1 MALTRKFLE
10 ALGIEQAKI
19 DEIISAHTEVTNAL
33 KADRDSYKEKA
44 EKYDETKTELDKAK
58 SELEKVNKDE
68 YKTKY
73 ESLEAEFN
81 KYKTDIAEKE
91 VKVKKE
97 EAYKKMLKE
106 IGVNEKSID
115 AIVKVKDLSSLK
127 LDDKGEIVDV
137 DTLKESEKK
146 DWEGF
151 IIKSEVGGQDP
162 STPPDND
169 KEKIDVSNMSMEDY
183 IKARTEGRI
192 K

>member
-19 DEIISAHTEVTNAL
+19 DEIISAHTEVTDSL

-44 EKYDETKTELDKAK
+44 EKYDQTKTELDKAK
-58 SELEKVNKDE
+58 SELDKVSKDE

-91 VKVKKE
+91 VKGKKE

-115 AIVKVKDLSSLK
+115 AILKVKDLSSLK

-137 DTLKESEKK
+137 DALKESEKK

-151 IIKSEVGGQDP
+151 IIESEVHGQDP
-162 STPPDND
+162 STPPDKQ
-169 KEKIDVSNMSMEDY
+169 KENVDTSKMSMDDY
-183 IKARTEGRI
+183 IKARNEGRI

>member
-10 ALGIEQAKI
+10 ALGIEQSKI
-19 DEIISAHTEVTNAL
+19 DEIISAHTEVTDSL

-106 IGVNEKSID
+106 IGVNEKSIS
-115 AIVKVKDLSSLK
+115 AILKVKDLSSLK
-127 LDDKGEIVDV
+127 LDDKGNIVDV

-151 IIKSEVGGQDP
+151 IIKSEEERQDP
-162 STPPDND
+162 NTPPDHEHENVD
-169 KEKIDVSNMSMEDY
+169 TTTMSMDDY
-183 IKARTEGRI
+183 IKARSEGKI

>member
-33 KADRDSYKEKA
+33 KADRDNYKEKA

-58 SELEKVNKDE
+58 SELDKVNKDE

-73 ESLEAEFN
+73 ESLESEFN

-91 VKVKKE
+91 VKGKKE

-137 DTLKESEKK
+137 DALKESEKK

-151 IIKSEVGGQDP
+151 IIKSEEEGQNP
-162 STPPDND
+162 NTPPDHQHENVD
-169 KEKIDVSNMSMEDY
+169 TTTMSMDDY
-183 IKARTEGRI
+183 IKARNEGRI

>member
-19 DEIISAHTEVTNAL
+19 DEIISAHTEVTDSL

-44 EKYDETKTELDKAK
+44 EKYDQTKTELDKAK
-58 SELEKVNKDE
+58 SELDKVSKDE

-97 EAYKKMLKE
+97 EAYKNMLKE

-127 LDDKGEIVDV
+127 LDDKGNIVDA

-151 IIKSEVGGQDP
+151 IIESEVHGQDP
-162 STPPDND
+162 STPPDKQ
-169 KEKIDVSNMSMEDY
+169 KENVDTSKMSMDDY
-183 IKARTEGRI
+183 IKARNEGRI

>member
-19 DEIISAHTEVTNAL
+19 DEIISAHTEVTDSL

-106 IGVNEKSID
+106 IGVNEKSIS
-115 AIVKVKDLSSLK
+115 AILKVKDLSSLK
-127 LDDKGEIVDV
+127 LDDKGNIVDV

-151 IIKSEVGGQDP
+151 IIKSEEEGQDP
-162 STPPDND
+162 NTPPDHQHENVD
-169 KEKIDVSNMSMEDY
+169 TTTMSMDDY
-183 IKARTEGRI
+183 IKARNDGRI

>member
-19 DEIISAHTEVTNAL
+19 DEIISAHTEVTDSL

-44 EKYDETKTELDKAK
+44 EKYDQTKTELDKAK
-58 SELEKVNKDE
+58 SELDKVNKDE

-91 VKVKKE
+91 VKGKKE

-115 AIVKVKDLSSLK
+115 AILRVKDLNTIK

-151 IIKSEVGGQDP
+151 IIESEVHGQNP

>member
-33 KADRDSYKEKA
+33 KADRDNYKEKA

-73 ESLEAEFN
+73 ESLESEFN

-127 LDDKGEIVDV
+127 LDDKGNIVDV

-151 IIKSEVGGQDP
+151 IIKSEEERQDP
-162 STPPDND
+162 NTPPDHEHENVD
-169 KEKIDVSNMSMEDY
+169 TTQMSMDDY
-183 IKARTEGRI
+183 IKARSEGRI

>member
-19 DEIISAHTEVTNAL
+19 DEIISAHTEVTDSL

-44 EKYDETKTELDKAK
+44 EKYDQTKTELDKAK
-58 SELEKVNKDE
+58 SELDKVSKDE

-73 ESLEAEFN
+73 ESLQTEFN

-91 VKVKKE
+91 VKGKKE

-115 AIVKVKDLSSLK
+115 AILKVKDLNTIK

-137 DTLKESEKK
+137 DALKESEKK

-151 IIKSEVGGQDP
+151 IIESEVHGQNP

>member
-58 SELEKVNKDE
+58 SELEKASKDE

-106 IGVNEKSID
+106 IGVNEKSIG
-115 AIVKVKDLSSLK
+115 AILKVKDLSSLK
-127 LDDKGEIVDV
+127 LDDKGNIVDV

-151 IIKSEVGGQDP
+151 IIKSEEERQDP
-162 STPPDND
+162 NTPPDHEHENVD
-169 KEKIDVSNMSMEDY
+169 TTTMSMDDY
-183 IKARTEGRI
+183 IKARSEGKI

>member
-19 DEIISAHTEVTNAL
+19 DEIISAHTEVTDSL

-44 EKYDETKTELDKAK
+44 EKYDQTKTELDKAK
-58 SELEKVNKDE
+58 SELDKVSKDE

-91 VKVKKE
+91 VKGRKE

-106 IGVNEKSID
+106 IGDNEKSID
-115 AIVKVKDLSSLK
+115 AILKVKDLNTIK
-127 LDDKGEIVDV
+127 LDDKGGIVDV

-151 IIKSEVGGQDP
+151 IIESEVHGQDP

>member
-19 DEIISAHTEVTNAL
+19 DEIISAHTEVTDSL

-44 EKYDETKTELDKAK
+44 EKYDEAKTELDKAK

-106 IGVNEKSID
+106 IGVNEKSIS
-115 AIVKVKDLSSLK
+115 AILKVKDLSSLK
-127 LDDKGEIVDV
+127 LDDKGNIVDV

-151 IIKSEVGGQDP
+151 IIKSEEERQDP
-162 STPPDND
+162 NTPPDHEHENVD
-169 KEKIDVSNMSMEDY
+169 TTTMSMDDY
-183 IKARTEGRI
+183 IKARSEGKI

>member
-19 DEIISAHTEVTNAL
+19 DEIILAHTEVTDSL

-44 EKYDETKTELDKAK
+44 EKYDQTKTELDKAK
-58 SELEKVNKDE
+58 SELDKVSKDE

-91 VKVKKE
+91 VKGRKE

-115 AIVKVKDLSSLK
+115 AILKVKDLSTIK
-127 LDDKGEIVDV
+127 LDDKGGIVDV

-151 IIKSEVGGQDP
+151 IIESEVHGQNP

>member
-19 DEIISAHTEVTNAL
+19 DEIISAHTEVTDSL

-44 EKYDETKTELDKAK
+44 GKYDETKTELDKVK
-58 SELEKVNKDE
+58 SELDKVNKDE

-91 VKVKKE
+91 VRGKKE

-115 AIVKVKDLSSLK
+115 AILKVKDLSTIK

-151 IIKSEVGGQDP
+151 IIESEVHGQNP

>member
-10 ALGIEQAKI
+10 ALGIEQTKI
-19 DEIISAHTEVTNAL
+19 DEIISAHTEVTDSL

-91 VKVKKE
+91 VKEKKE

-106 IGVNEKSID
+106 IGVNEKSIS
-115 AIVKVKDLSSLK
+115 AILKVKDLSSLK
-127 LDDKGEIVDV
+127 LDDKGNIVDV

-151 IIKSEVGGQDP
+151 IIKSEEERQDP
-162 STPPDND
+162 NTPPDHEHENVD
-169 KEKIDVSNMSMEDY
+169 TTSMSMDDY
-183 IKARTEGRI
+183 IKARSEGRI

>member
-19 DEIISAHTEVTNAL
+19 DEIISAHTEVTDSL

-44 EKYDETKTELDKAK
+44 EKYDQTKIELDKAK
-58 SELEKVNKDE
+58 SELDKVSKDE

-97 EAYKKMLKE
+97 EAYKNMLKE

-115 AIVKVKDLSSLK
+115 AIVKVKDLNTIE
-127 LDDKGEIVDV
+127 LDDKGNIVDA

-151 IIKSEVGGQDP
+151 IIESEVHGQDP
-162 STPPDND
+162 STPPDKQ
-169 KEKIDVSNMSMEDY
+169 KENVDTSKMSMDDY
-183 IKARTEGRI
+183 IKARNEGRI

>member
-106 IGVNEKSID
+106 IGVNEKSIG
-115 AIVKVKDLSSLK
+115 AILKVKDLSSLK
-127 LDDKGEIVDV
+127 LDDKGNIVDV

-151 IIKSEVGGQDP
+151 IIKSEEERQDP
-162 STPPDND
+162 NTPPDHEHENVD
-169 KEKIDVSNMSMEDY
+169 TTQMSMDDY
-183 IKARTEGRI
+183 IKARSEGRI

>member
-19 DEIISAHTEVTNAL
+19 DEIILAHTEVTDSL

-44 EKYDETKTELDKAK
+44 EKYDQTKTELDKAK
-58 SELEKVNKDE
+58 SELDKVSKDE

-91 VKVKKE
+91 VKGRKE

-115 AIVKVKDLSSLK
+115 AILKVKDLSTIK
-127 LDDKGEIVDV
+127 LDDKGGIVDV

-151 IIKSEVGGQDP
+151 IIESEVHGQDP

>member
-19 DEIISAHTEVTNAL
+19 DEIISAHTEVTNSL

-91 VKVKKE
+91 VKGKKE

-106 IGVNEKSID
+106 IGVNEKSIG

-127 LDDKGEIVDV
+127 LDDKGNIVDV

-151 IIKSEVGGQDP
+151 IIKSEEERQDP
-162 STPPDND
+162 NTPPDHEHENVD
-169 KEKIDVSNMSMEDY
+169 TTSMSMDDY
-183 IKARTEGRI
+183 IKARSEGRI

>member
-19 DEIISAHTEVTNAL
+19 DEIISAHTEVTDSL

-44 EKYDETKTELDKAK
+44 EKYDQTKTELDKAK
-58 SELEKVNKDE
+58 SELDKVSKDE

-91 VKVKKE
+91 VKGKKE

-115 AIVKVKDLSSLK
+115 AIVKVKDLNTIK
-127 LDDKGEIVDV
+127 LDDKGGIVDV

>member
-33 KADRDSYKEKA
+33 KADRDNYKEKA

-58 SELEKVNKDE
+58 SELDKVNKDE

-91 VKVKKE
+91 VKGKKE

-127 LDDKGEIVDV
+127 LDDKGNIVDV

>member
-33 KADRDSYKEKA
+33 KADRDNYKEKA

-73 ESLEAEFN
+73 ESLESEFN

-127 LDDKGEIVDV
+127 LDDKGNIVDV

-151 IIKSEVGGQDP
+151 IIKSEEERQDP
-162 STPPDND
+162 NTPPDHEHENVD
-169 KEKIDVSNMSMEDY
+169 TTTMSMDDY
-183 IKARTEGRI
+183 IKARSEGKI

>member
-33 KADRDSYKEKA
+33 KADRDNYKEKA

-58 SELEKVNKDE
+58 SELDKVNKDE

-91 VKVKKE
+91 VKGKKE

-115 AIVKVKDLSSLK
+115 AILKVKDLSSLK
-127 LDDKGEIVDV
+127 LDDKGNIVDV
-137 DTLKESEKK
+137 ETLKESEKK

-151 IIKSEVGGQDP
+151 IIKSEEEGQNP
-162 STPPDND
+162 NTPPDHQHENVD
-169 KEKIDVSNMSMEDY
+169 TTTMSMDDY
-183 IKARTEGRI
+183 IKARNEGRI

>member
-19 DEIISAHTEVTNAL
+19 DEIISAHTEVTDSL
-33 KADRDSYKEKA
+33 KADRASYKEKA
-44 EKYDETKTELDKAK
+44 EQYDETKTELAKAK

-106 IGVNEKSID
+106 IGVNEKSIG
-115 AIVKVKDLSSLK
+115 AILKVKDLSSLK
-127 LDDKGEIVDV
+127 LDDKGNIVDV

-151 IIKSEVGGQDP
+151 IIKSEEEGQNP
-162 STPPDND
+162 NTPPDHQHENVD
-169 KEKIDVSNMSMEDY
+169 TTTMSMDDY
-183 IKARTEGRI
+183 IKARNEGRI

>member
-19 DEIISAHTEVTNAL
+19 DEIISAHTEVTDSL

-44 EKYDETKTELDKAK
+44 EKYDQTKTELDKAK
-58 SELEKVNKDE
+58 SELDKVNKDE

-91 VKVKKE
+91 VKGKKE

-115 AIVKVKDLSSLK
+115 AILKVKDLNTIE
-127 LDDKGEIVDV
+127 LDDKGNIVDA

-151 IIKSEVGGQDP
+151 IIESEVHGQDP
-162 STPPDND
+162 STPPDKQ
-169 KEKIDVSNMSMEDY
+169 KENVDTSKMSMDDY
-183 IKARTEGRI
+183 IKARNEGRI

>member
-19 DEIISAHTEVTNAL
+19 DEIISAHTEVTDSL

-44 EKYDETKTELDKAK
+44 EKYDQTKTELDKAK
-58 SELEKVNKDE
+58 SELDKVSKDE

-91 VKVKKE
+91 VKGRKE

-115 AIVKVKDLSSLK
+115 AILKVKDLNTIK
-127 LDDKGEIVDV
+127 LDDKGNIVDV

-151 IIKSEVGGQDP
+151 IIESEVHGQNP

>member
-19 DEIISAHTEVTNAL
+19 DEIISAHTEVTDSL

-127 LDDKGEIVDV
+127 LDDKGNIVDV

-151 IIKSEVGGQDP
+151 IIKSEEERQDP
-162 STPPDND
+162 NTPPDHEHENVD
-169 KEKIDVSNMSMEDY
+169 TSTMSMDDY
-183 IKARTEGRI
+183 IKARNEGRI

>member
-33 KADRDSYKEKA
+33 KADRDNYKEKA
-44 EKYDETKTELDKAK
+44 EKYDEAKTELDKAK

-91 VKVKKE
+91 VKGKKE

-106 IGVNEKSID
+106 IGVNEKSIS
-115 AIVKVKDLSSLK
+115 AILKVKDLSSLK
-127 LDDKGEIVDV
+127 LDDKGNIVDV

-151 IIKSEVGGQDP
+151 IIKSEEERQDP
-162 STPPDND
+162 NTPPDHEHENVD
-169 KEKIDVSNMSMEDY
+169 TTTMSMDDY
-183 IKARTEGRI
+183 IKARSEGKI

>member
-19 DEIISAHTEVTNAL
+19 DEIISAHTEVTDSL

-44 EKYDETKTELDKAK
+44 EKYDQTKTELDKAK
-58 SELEKVNKDE
+58 SELDKVNKDE

-91 VKVKKE
+91 VKGRKE
-97 EAYKKMLKE
+97 EAYKKMLQE

-115 AIVKVKDLSSLK
+115 AIVKVKDLNTIK

-151 IIKSEVGGQDP
+151 IIESEVHGQDP
-162 STPPDND
+162 STPPDKYKDNVD
-169 KEKIDVSNMSMEDY
+169 TTKMSMDEY
-183 IKARTEGRI
+183 IKARSEGRI

>member
-19 DEIISAHTEVTNAL
+19 DEIISAHTEVTDSL

-44 EKYDETKTELDKAK
+44 EKYDEAKTELDKAK
-58 SELEKVNKDE
+58 SELDKVNKDE
-68 YKTKY
+68 YKNKY

-106 IGVNEKSID
+106 IGVNEKSIS
-115 AIVKVKDLSSLK
+115 AILKVKDLSSLK
-127 LDDKGEIVDV
+127 LDDKGNIVDV

-151 IIKSEVGGQDP
+151 IIKSEEERQDP
-162 STPPDND
+162 NTPPDHEHENVD
-169 KEKIDVSNMSMEDY
+169 TTSMSMDDY
-183 IKARTEGRI
+183 IKARSEGRI

>member
-19 DEIISAHTEVTNAL
+19 DEIISAHTEVTDSL

-44 EKYDETKTELDKAK
+44 EKYDQTKTELDKAN
-58 SELEKVNKDE
+58 SELDKVSKDE

-91 VKVKKE
+91 VKGKKE

-115 AIVKVKDLSSLK
+115 AILKVKDLSSLK

-137 DTLKESEKK
+137 DALKESEKK

-151 IIKSEVGGQDP
+151 IIESEVHGQDP
-162 STPPDND
+162 STPPDKQ
-169 KEKIDVSNMSMEDY
+169 KENVDTSKMSMDDY
-183 IKARTEGRI
+183 IKARNEGRI

>member
-19 DEIISAHTEVTNAL
+19 DEIISAHTEVTDSL

-58 SELEKVNKDE
+58 SELDKVNKDE

-91 VKVKKE
+91 VKGKKE

-115 AIVKVKDLSSLK
+115 AILKVKDLSSLK
-127 LDDKGEIVDV
+127 LDDKGNIVDV

-183 IKARTEGRI
+183 INARTEGRI

>member
-19 DEIISAHTEVTNAL
+19 DEIISAHTEVTDSL

-44 EKYDETKTELDKAK
+44 EKYDEAKTELDKAK
-58 SELEKVNKDE
+58 SELDKVNKDE
-68 YKTKY
+68 YKNKY

-106 IGVNEKSID
+106 IGVNEKSIG

-127 LDDKGEIVDV
+127 LDDKGNIVDV

-151 IIKSEVGGQDP
+151 IIKSEEERQDP
-162 STPPDND
+162 NTPPDHQHENVD
-169 KEKIDVSNMSMEDY
+169 TTQMSMDDY
-183 IKARTEGRI
+183 IKARSEGRI

>member
-19 DEIISAHTEVTNAL
+19 DEIISAHTEVTDSL

-44 EKYDETKTELDKAK
+44 EKYDQTKTELDKAK
-58 SELEKVNKDE
+58 SELDKVSKDE

-91 VKVKKE
+91 VKGRKK

-115 AIVKVKDLSSLK
+115 AILKVKDLNTIK

>member
-19 DEIISAHTEVTNAL
+19 DEIISAHTEVTDSL

-58 SELEKVNKDE
+58 SELEKVSKDE

-106 IGVNEKSID
+106 IGVNEKSIG
-115 AIVKVKDLSSLK
+115 AILKVKDLSSLK
-127 LDDKGEIVDV
+127 LDDKGNIVDV

-151 IIKSEVGGQDP
+151 IIKSEEERQDP
-162 STPPDND
+162 NTPPDHEHENVD
-169 KEKIDVSNMSMEDY
+169 TTSMSMDDY
-183 IKARTEGRI
+183 IKARSEGKI

>member
-19 DEIISAHTEVTNAL
+19 DEIISAHTEVTDSL

-44 EKYDETKTELDKAK
+44 EKYDQTKTELDKAK
-58 SELEKVNKDE
+58 SELDKVSKDE

-73 ESLEAEFN
+73 ESLQTEFN
-81 KYKTDIAEKE
+81 KYKTDVAEKE
-91 VKVKKE
+91 VKGKKE

-115 AIVKVKDLSSLK
+115 AILKVKDLNTIK

-151 IIKSEVGGQDP
+151 IIKSEMEGQDP

>member
-19 DEIISAHTEVTNAL
+19 DEIISAHTEVTDSL

-44 EKYDETKTELDKAK
+44 EKYDQTKTELDKAK
-58 SELEKVNKDE
+58 SELDKVSKDE

-91 VKVKKE
+91 VKGRKE

-115 AIVKVKDLSSLK
+115 AILKVKDLNTIK
-127 LDDKGEIVDV
+127 LDDKGGIVDV

-146 DWEGF
+146 DWAGF

-162 STPPDND
+162 STPPDNE

>member
-33 KADRDSYKEKA
+33 KADRDNYKEKA

-58 SELEKVNKDE
+58 SELDKVNKDE

-73 ESLEAEFN
+73 ESLESEFN

-97 EAYKKMLKE
+97 EAYKNMLKE

-127 LDDKGEIVDV
+127 LDDKGNIVDV
-137 DTLKESEKK
+137 ETLKESEKK

-151 IIKSEVGGQDP
+151 IIKSEEEGQNP
-162 STPPDND
+162 NTPPDHQHENVD
-169 KEKIDVSNMSMEDY
+169 TTTMSMDDY
-183 IKARTEGRI
+183 IKARNEGRI

>member
-19 DEIISAHTEVTNAL
+19 DEIISAHTEVTDSL

-44 EKYDETKTELDKAK
+44 EKYDQTKTELDKAK
-58 SELEKVNKDE
+58 SELDKVSKDE
-68 YKTKY
+68 YKTMY

-91 VKVKKE
+91 VKGKKE

-115 AIVKVKDLSSLK
+115 AILKVKDLNTIK

-146 DWEGF
+146 NWEGF
-151 IIKSEVGGQDP
+151 IIESEVHGQNP

>member
-33 KADRDSYKEKA
+33 KADRDNYKEKA

-58 SELEKVNKDE
+58 SELDKVNKDE

-73 ESLEAEFN
+73 ESLESEFN

-127 LDDKGEIVDV
+127 LDDKGNIVDV

-151 IIKSEVGGQDP
+151 IIESEVHGQNP